1 MASRTTTARN
11 GRDRSRVVRQSTSV
25 KLLRAALD
33 RDEPFAV
40 LEGRQAGQR
49 TFQREPSALA
59 LHDAPEHTLIKFSSF
74 RLPQLPGVGAARI
87 PSVYWLLSIQTGL
100 PLDVA

>member
-1 MASRTTTARN
+1 
-11 GRDRSRVVRQSTSV
+11 
-25 KLLRAALD
+25 
-33 RDEPFAV
+33 
-40 LEGRQAGQR
+40 
-49 TFQREPSALA
+49 
-59 LHDAPEHTLIKFSSF
+59 LIKFSSF